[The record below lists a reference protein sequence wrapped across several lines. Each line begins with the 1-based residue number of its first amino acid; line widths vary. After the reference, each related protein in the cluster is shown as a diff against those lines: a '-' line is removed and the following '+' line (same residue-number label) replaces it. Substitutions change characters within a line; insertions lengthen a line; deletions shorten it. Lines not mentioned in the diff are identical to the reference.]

1 MKILAVDLGLA
12 RTGLAVCDAGEL
24 LASPVGVIAE
34 KNEDKLI
41 AEIVRCAA
49 ELKAE
54 MLVVGYPRNMDGS
67 AGERART
74 CAAAAEKLKQKGGLS
89 VELWD
94 ERCTT
99 LSAHQALS
107 TAGVRGKKRKSVVD
121 AVAACMILEDF
132 LRFRRGQKN
141 MAF

>member
-1 MKILAVDLGLA
+1 MASSSAFCFDTET
-12 RTGLAVCDAGEL
+12 TGIDVL
-24 LASPVGVIAE
+24 S
-34 KNEDKLI
+34 
-41 AEIVRCAA
+41 A
-49 ELKAE
+49 ELVGIAFCFEEGKAQFWRSPDNFE
-54 MLVVGYPRNMDGS
+54 ETQKQL
-67 AGERART
+67 T
-74 CAAAAEKLKQKGGLS
+74 KLKQKGGLS